1 MFNIYGMLFLAL
13 QKGQMTIIA
22 SPHFPLSKNIY
33 FKVHIYYIYTTKYMW
48 GKVFK
53 NGPNKIC
60 G

>member
-1 MFNIYGMLFLAL
+1 MLFLAL
-13 QKGQMTIIA
+13 QKGQMTIIP

-53 NGPNKIC
+53 NGPTKIC